1 MKMKKL
7 SMDNLRSV
15 YMKIKMAVIEEPSSN
30 IYANLNRKLAPVIED
45 ELSVRGEVKGYCY
58 DSIRMNLQRK

>member
-1 MKMKKL
+1 
-7 SMDNLRSV
+7 
-15 YMKIKMAVIEEPSSN
+15 MKIKMAVIEEPSSN